1 MFDYSVFDKPK
12 EKVFDSN
19 PRMLNKKRY
28 KTNKP
33 CDKPINK
40 TINNHSIKYNVE
52 RVQVRINIRLYQ
64 QKCKTILIYK
74 DESLEDL
81 SIKMYNAVYPD
92 FSTEKNWDI
101 IPPPGSFTR
110 VPRLYYTSVINKKE
124 EIMLIPVHK
133 FISLASFMQANP
145 SYFVSAAY
153 FGPPTY
159 NIYVLDELAIEK
171 IDSNAQRKNVKTNYY
186 QKFVSCIGK

>member
-1 MFDYSVFDKPK
+1 MFDYSVFNKPK

-33 CDKPINK
+33 CDKPRNK
-40 TINNHSIKYNVE
+40 TCEK
-52 RVQVRINIRLYQ
+52 VQVRIKIRLYQ
-64 QKCKTILIYK
+64 QKCKTISIYK

-81 SIKMYNAVYPD
+81 YIKMYNAVYPA
-92 FSTEKNWDI
+92 FSTENNWDV
-101 IPPPGSFTR
+101 IPPPGGFGR

-133 FISLASFMQANP
+133 FISLDSFMQANP
-145 SYFVSAAY
+145 EYFKSISY

-159 NIYVLDELAIEK
+159 NIYVIDEHGLEK
-171 IDSNAQRKNVKTNYY
+171 IDKEQGKNDKTNYY
-186 QKFVSCIGK
+186 QKIVSCVSR

>member
-33 CDKPINK
+33 CDKSCDKSCDNPCEK
-40 TINNHSIKYNVE
+40 
-52 RVQVRINIRLYQ
+52 VQVRINIRLYQ

-81 SIKMYNAVYPD
+81 YIKMYNAVYPD

-124 EIMLIPVHK
+124 EIMLIPFHK
-133 FISLASFMQANP
+133 FISLSSFMQANP

-186 QKFVSCIGK
+186 QKFVGCIGK